1 MPLSPERVYEYLE
14 RILRAGEEAPRLIDI
29 GRQFNRCPATIYD
42 ILCRLENQGLITR
55 SRKWRGIQLTE
66 KS

>member
-14 RILRAGEEAPRLIDI
+14 RILRAGEEAPRIVDI
-29 GRQFNRCPATIYD
+29 GKQFNCCPATIYKT
-42 ILCRLENQGLITR
+42 LLLLENQGLITR